1 MRVAPL
7 ARVTV
12 IVVLGV
18 LASLG
23 LALGRLRG
31 CLDGLGSDRLR
42 GHCRTGLA
50 RLRHR
55 RTQGS
60 DGEPLHRHRDQHACA
75 KARALTAKLIR
86 LRAPGRGF
94 DKKILSGYTCL
105 NPISNAPAGSLFF
118 GGGCVVGAAVIPVPA
133 AGAFNWHP
141 CQLVKTRTRGTLH
154 PTCTGAY
161 YTLG

>member
-1 MRVAPL
+1 M
-7 ARVTV
+7 V

-23 LALGRLRG
+23 LAFGAPAGTASTASAPTDCGDIAGPVWHVFVTGERKG
-31 CLDGLGSDRLR
+31 ATGS
-42 GHCRTGLA
+42 HYTVTG
-50 RLRHR
+50 
-55 RTQGS
+55 TNM
-60 DGEPLHRHRDQHACA
+60 PCA

-133 AGAFNWHP
+133 ASAFNWHP

-154 PTCTGAY
+154 PTCKWAY